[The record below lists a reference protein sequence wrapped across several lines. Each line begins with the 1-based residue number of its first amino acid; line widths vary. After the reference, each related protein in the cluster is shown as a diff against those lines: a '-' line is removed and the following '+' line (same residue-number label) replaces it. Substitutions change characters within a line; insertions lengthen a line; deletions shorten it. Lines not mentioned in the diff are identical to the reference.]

1 MERDDFEN
9 ELKKVRDTRSREL
22 DENDEMRR
30 IKAEN
35 TVLHK
40 KLQGKKSS
48 SQ

>member
-1 MERDDFEN
+1 MEV
-9 ELKKVRDTRSREL
+9 ELKKLKDARSREL

-40 KLQGKKSS
+40 KLQGTP
-48 SQ
+48 